1 MNRPVC
7 RRRQRSARA
16 ALVASLLVALLF
28 ASAPVAMAVAAAAV
42 PTATA
47 TATATVPKLA
57 VPMVARAPDPTVRH
71 VVRTGDTLTALAVRY
86 QTSVTALQRLN
97 KLGSR
102 TVITVGRR
110 LVVPLPQNWAHVP
123 ERLRAHPDRLA
134 LVPVFDRWATRN
146 GIPTDLLKA
155 TTYLESGWNNAKVSS
170 TGAVGIGQLMPATA
184 AFIERDLIGI
194 DLDPR
199 RPGDNIRMSARYLRF
214 LLRGAEGDV
223 SVALMRYYQGIGSL
237 ARNGAYPQTRQ
248 YARDVIALRRQF
260 RKPATD

>member
-1 MNRPVC
+1 MNRPVL

-16 ALVASLLVALLF
+16 GLIASLLVALLF
-28 ASAPVAMAVAAAAV
+28 GSAPVAV
-42 PTATA
+42 
-47 TATATVPKLA
+47 ATVPKLA
-57 VPMVARAPDPTVRH
+57 APMVARAPNPTVTH

-110 LVVPLPQNWAHVP
+110 LVVPLPENWAHVP

-146 GIPTDLLKA
+146 AIPTDLLKA

-184 AFIERDLIGI
+184 AFIERDLIGV

-199 RPGDNIRMSARYLRF
+199 RADDNIRMSARYLRF

-223 SVALMRYYQGIGSL
+223 SLALMRYYQGIGSL
-237 ARNGAYPQTRQ
+237 GRNGAYPQTRQ

-260 RKPATD
+260 RKPAAD